1 MVSAHKTDWDRKLPS
16 AVHAYNTTEKSTTG
30 QSPYFLVFGQIAI
43 HGIELEVETF
53 RVLAARNGDRTE
65 GILPRLISIENLEEI
80 RIAALEKIVN
90 V

>member
-1 MVSAHKTDWDRKLPS
+1 V
-16 AVHAYNTTEKSTTG
+16 
-30 QSPYFLVFGQIAI
+30 I

-53 RVLAARNGDRTE
+53 RVLAARNGDKTE

-80 RIAALEKIVN
+80 RIAALDKTVN